1 MRRDKEKQKIQAKVL
16 VSVVREAQKQEQV
29 RDTAKKALAKKQN
42 SSQGKGSN
50 DQRRDFECYYC
61 KQKGHI
67 RRNCPSKAKDQWI
80 EGYSEKVKFLYEKL
94 TTEQIKWVEK
104 DKEEFRG
111 VKEALTAA
119 PVLSLPDVKK
129 PFQLFVDGWPTCVQA
144 IVAVALL
151 VEEAKKATSGA
162 PLVVFAPHNGHQAG
176 IQFRTGGNN
185 LADQEAKTMALMTV
199 NPPEI
204 KGTEVPDDPPQ
215 PSQEKIEWYEKIGG
229 KLKEDTAIRMAEK
242 GWTHASR
249 VKKVEHQEE
258 APEWKNGVRGKLRSK
273 AEILGVECRKS
284 IKVPCSSDA
293 VKVSRLIH
301 SVVQGMQ
308 IAIVPV
314 DPELASGSN
323 TPKIMSLGEK
333 KYASNA
339 AKGRAMPPARPRPRA
354 GLPRARPRPSRR
366 GLASARLWPYWRW
379 RCWAGISA
387 VCGGGIA
394 ALRLR
399 LARARPRPRGRLQPR
414 ARPRPRPLPG
424 PAEDTGG
431 AAAAAASAAASPA
444 RAPPLGSAAAG
455 PEPPV
460 PRCEERRPGHG
471 RPGAA
476 EGRSGAVAG
485 PGPSADSRVPP
496 AGTAPEALQER
507 YRLGSLLGRGGFG
520 SVFAA
525 TRLSDGAPVAIKRVP
540 RNRVRHWGE
549 LPDGSRAP
557 LEIVLQAKV
566 STGFPGVVQLLEWFE
581 LPNHIVMVMER
592 PERCQDLH
600 RVIRARRFVPE
611 EVARELF
618 RQVLEAVWHC
628 TSCGVL
634 HRDIKPENI
643 VLDLATGQAKLIDFG
658 CGTYLQETAYTHF
671 AGTPSY
677 SPPEWNDF
685 GWYHGEAATIWS
697 LGILLHQMVCGE
709 HPFRRGRNLSWG
721 QLPLPQGLSQ
731 ECQDLIRWCLSVNS
745 LERPTLEDL
754 FSDPWVQ
761 DILLP

>member
-1 MRRDKEKQKIQAKVL
+1 
-16 VSVVREAQKQEQV
+16 
-29 RDTAKKALAKKQN
+29 
-42 SSQGKGSN
+42 
-50 DQRRDFECYYC
+50 
-61 KQKGHI
+61 
-67 RRNCPSKAKDQWI
+67 P
-80 EGYSEKVKFLYEKL
+80 
-94 TTEQIKWVEK
+94 
-104 DKEEFRG
+104 
-111 VKEALTAA
+111 
-119 PVLSLPDVKK
+119 LP
-129 PFQLFVDGWPTCVQA
+129 
-144 IVAVALL
+144 
-151 VEEAKKATSGA
+151 
-162 PLVVFAPHNGHQAG
+162 
-176 IQFRTGGNN
+176 
-185 LADQEAKTMALMTV
+185 
-199 NPPEI
+199 
-204 KGTEVPDDPPQ
+204 
-215 PSQEKIEWYEKIGG
+215 
-229 KLKEDTAIRMAEK
+229 
-242 GWTHASR
+242 
-249 VKKVEHQEE
+249 
-258 APEWKNGVRGKLRSK
+258 
-273 AEILGVECRKS
+273 
-284 IKVPCSSDA
+284 
-293 VKVSRLIH
+293 
-301 SVVQGMQ
+301 
-308 IAIVPV
+308 
-314 DPELASGSN
+314 
-323 TPKIMSLGEK
+323 
-333 KYASNA
+333 
-339 AKGRAMPPARPRPRA
+339 GRAMPPARPRPRA

-394 ALRLR
+394 ALCLR

-414 ARPRPRPLPG
+414 ARPRPRPRLLPG

-496 AGTAPEALQER
+496 AGTAHEALQER

-566 STGFPGVVQLLEWFE
+566 STGFPGVVQLLEWLE

-634 HRDIKPENI
+634 HRDIKPQNI

-731 ECQDLIRWCLSVNS
+731 ECKDLIRWCLSVNS

-754 FSDPWVQ
+754 FCDPWVQ
-761 DILLP
+761 DIPRP

>member
-1 MRRDKEKQKIQAKVL
+1 M
-16 VSVVREAQKQEQV
+16 S
-29 RDTAKKALAKKQN
+29 
-42 SSQGKGSN
+42 
-50 DQRRDFECYYC
+50 
-61 KQKGHI
+61 H
-67 RRNCPSKAKDQWI
+67 
-80 EGYSEKVKFLYEKL
+80 
-94 TTEQIKWVEK
+94 TEFSFPCFYW
-104 DKEEFRG
+104 
-111 VKEALTAA
+111 
-119 PVLSLPDVKK
+119 
-129 PFQLFVDGWPTCVQA
+129 
-144 IVAVALL
+144 
-151 VEEAKKATSGA
+151 KATLEILPFPLSGTLL
-162 PLVVFAPHNGHQAG
+162 PGS
-176 IQFRTGGNN
+176 
-185 LADQEAKTMALMTV
+185 LARR
-199 NPPEI
+199 P
-204 KGTEVPDDPPQ
+204 
-215 PSQEKIEWYEKIGG
+215 
-229 KLKEDTAIRMAEK
+229 
-242 GWTHASR
+242 SR
-249 VKKVEHQEE
+249 VP
-258 APEWKNGVRGKLRSK
+258 ASLSCP
-273 AEILGVECRKS
+273 
-284 IKVPCSSDA
+284 
-293 VKVSRLIH
+293 RL
-301 SVVQGMQ
+301 
-308 IAIVPV
+308 PL
-314 DPELASGSN
+314 PL
-323 TPKIMSLGEK
+323 P
-333 KYASNA
+333 
-339 AKGRAMPPARPRPRA
+339 GRAMPPARPRPRA

-414 ARPRPRPLPG
+414 ARPRPRLLPG

-476 EGRSGAVAG
+476 EGRSEAVAG

-618 RQVLEAVWHC
+618 RQVLEAVRHC

-658 CGTYLQETAYTHF
+658 CGTYLQDTAYTHF

-709 HPFRRGRNLSWG
+709 HPFRRGRSLSWG

-731 ECQDLIRWCLSVNS
+731 ECKDLIRWCLSVNS

-761 DILLP
+761 DISRP